1 MKRLPQLLCVSFVA
15 ALMVSALGA
24 AAPAQAR
31 WYGGWGIGIGIMPP
45 PVYIGPPPAY
55 YAPPPAYYGP
65 PPAYYAPPPVY
76 YAPPPA
82 GQACYAGPYVCP
94 LDHPVPAG
102 GPCSCPANQG
112 RAWGRA
118 G

>member
-1 MKRLPQLLCVSFVA
+1 MKRFHQLLRVSFIA
-15 ALMVSALGA
+15 ALVVSALGA

-31 WYGGWGIGIGIMPP
+31 WGGGWGVGIGIMPP
-45 PVYIGPPPAY
+45 PVYIGPPPI
-55 YAPPPAYYGP
+55 YYG
-65 PPAYYAPPPVY
+65 PPPVY

-82 GQACYAGPYVCP
+82 YYAPPPGGPPGQACYAGPYVCP
-94 LDHPVPAG
+94 LDQPVTAG
-102 GPCSCPANQG
+102 EPCSCPTNQD